1 MSKDCVVDTDGERRR
16 VESPTGTNEDVLAK
30 HVRWKPVSGIRS
42 ESWPTK
48 YRAK

>member
-1 MSKDCVVDTDGERRR
+1 MSKYCVVDTDGEKRR
-16 VESPTGTNEDVLAK
+16 VESATGTNEDVLVK